1 MIERRNRMSEIEARK
16 YTSVRMLKEEIRQNM
31 KDYELVRNIGTYMEF
46 NDLISECEI
55 EFYRKYLLEEV
66 NKNIKRLKELVEQ
79 END

>member
-1 MIERRNRMSEIEARK
+1 
-16 YTSVRMLKEEIRQNM
+16 
-31 KDYELVRNIGTYMEF
+31 MEF

>member
-1 MIERRNRMSEIEARK
+1 MSEIEARK

-79 END
+79 AND